1 MQQVWG
7 TYKLVTKVAALLALV
22 CLGLGGKQPHA
33 QGQTSPARLT
43 FSPVAPADPPSP
55 GSPLPLSV
63 AELSGQQ
70 PCWRGLA
77 PGDSGPDDEARLL
90 PINLGT
96 ALRLA
101 ATNHLDI
108 AQAREVVNQAQVQFE
123 RARML
128 ILPSLNVGST
138 YVAHDGNIQKTE
150 GNIIKANRDSLF
162 VGGGPSM
169 VFGFADALFA
179 PLVAQQTRAATEAGL
194 QRIQSDALLAV
205 ADSYFA
211 VLRARR
217 RLARVEATLD
227 FLAAEKPSP
236 ARAGSKGLLQVVEA
250 MQKAGAAAAL
260 KAEVHRVQVEVLR
273 RREERTAA
281 LQELRVAVAELARL
295 LRLDPTLPLWPLED
309 FRVPLELPEPGEDQ
323 PEEALVRLALN
334 NRPELAENQALVRA
348 AVERVRTA
356 QWRPWL
362 PNLVLNYNWGDF
374 GGGPDL
380 NPAIVTPAT
389 KTSPAKVTAQP
400 GFGPSGQL
408 HHVSPRDDFDVT
420 LLWRLQNLGLG
431 NLAEIR
437 EQESLARQIRLHQIQ
452 LQDRVAAEVVQTLEQ
467 VKGWKE
473 RVAVTRSALFDSAG
487 KPNGP
492 VFEGIRLNF
501 DRVREVQTARPLEV
515 LDSIRGLNDLLD
527 AYGQAVTDYERARFR
542 LMIVVGLSPEDI
554 ISWVVDPKGLGCGP

>member
-1 MQQVWG
+1 MRQVWG
-7 TYKLVTKVAALLALV
+7 TYKLVTWLAAVLALV
-22 CLGLGGKQPHA
+22 CLGLGGKEPHA
-33 QGQTSPARLT
+33 QGQNSPARLT
-43 FSPVAPADPPSP
+43 FSPVAPADLPSP
-55 GSPLPLSV
+55 GSGLPFSAL
-63 AELSGQQ
+63 ELSDQQ
-70 PCWRGLA
+70 PCLRGFP

-101 ATNHLDI
+101 TTNHLDI

-123 RARML
+123 KARIL
-128 ILPSLNVGST
+128 ILPSLNIGST

-162 VGGGPSM
+162 VGGGPSLA
-169 VFGFADALFA
+169 FGFADALFA
-179 PLVAQQTRAATEAGL
+179 PLVAQQTQAATQAGL
-194 QRIQSDALLAV
+194 VRVQSNSLLAV
-205 ADSYFA
+205 ADAYFA

-217 RLARVEATLD
+217 RLARVEATLE
-227 FLAAEKPSP
+227 FLVSEQASP
-236 ARAGSKGLLQVVEA
+236 VRAGSKGMLPVVEA
-250 MQKAGAAAAL
+250 MQQVGAAEAL

-281 LQELRVAVAELARL
+281 RQDLLVAITELARL
-295 LRLDPTLPLWPLED
+295 LRLDPSLPLWPLED
-309 FRVPLELPEPGEDQ
+309 FRVPLELPEPGDDQ
-323 PEEALVRLALN
+323 PVEALVRLALD

-348 AVERVRTA
+348 AGERIRTA

-380 NPAIVTPAT
+380 NPPIVTSAT

-400 GFGPSGQL
+400 GFGPARQL
-408 HHVSPRDDFDVT
+408 HHVAPRDDFDVT

-431 NLAEIR
+431 NLAEVR
-437 EQESLARQIRLHQIQ
+437 EQESLTRQIRLHQVQ
-452 LQDRVAAEVVQTLEQ
+452 LQDRVAAEVVQTLEL

-473 RVAVTRSALFDSAG
+473 RVAVTRSALFDPAG
-487 KPNGP
+487 KPTGP
-492 VFEGIRLNF
+492 VFEAIRLNF
-501 DRVREVQTARPLEV
+501 ERVREVKMARPLEV

-542 LMIVVGLSPEDI
+542 LMIVLGLSPEDI
-554 ISWVVDPKGLGCGP
+554 IGWVVDPSGSGCGP